1 MASKKDHKLLTTAS
15 NSISQ
20 QFTNTLEGFMIESD
34 EEETTVNTSA
44 QSLGLRAQKKLLGKI
59 SSKSVAKVFIDET
72 SSRVLDNLHK
82 LTRAYSDSKKESD
95 KLLKSIIKTIVK
107 LGILYKNDLFN
118 EYELKYMDDFRNRFH
133 SLAKAVVTFYEVD
146 FTYDRVFLARMCKE
160 CQDLVHKIISTHLSQ
175 KSHIRIDYI
184 FNTLSNL
191 QFIDYVFNSNSTL
204 NRAIVKDIVQDMN
217 RLMDSGLL

>member
-1 MASKKDHKLLTTAS
+1 
-15 NSISQ
+15 
-20 QFTNTLEGFMIESD
+20 
-34 EEETTVNTSA
+34 
-44 QSLGLRAQKKLLGKI
+44 
-59 SSKSVAKVFIDET
+59 
-72 SSRVLDNLHK
+72 
-82 LTRAYSDSKKESD
+82 
-95 KLLKSIIKTIVK
+95 
-107 LGILYKNDLFN
+107 
-118 EYELKYMDDFRNRFH
+118 
-133 SLAKAVVTFYEVD
+133 
-146 FTYDRVFLARMCKE
+146 RMCKE